1 MNGDWT
7 KKHETKIHSGRRP
20 HIFYMAVLDC
30 DENFP
35 RQFSANPVNTP
46 SVLVEWT
53 MLNDGVDH
61 FQLRR
66 YGQLKF
72 KCVALMPS
80 SDFRRSSLKILPQF
94 NSVKRALSITSPY
107 HVTQSLISDH
117 SSTSTYIS
125 SLEILIR
132 RRGFRRN
139 GYFVKDFLGIR
150 RSLYEYVIDN
160 DGLRLDSY
168 LPKYRP

>member
-61 FQLRR
+61 FSYEDMGSIDL
-66 YGQLKF
+66 GNLLK
-72 KCVALMPS
+72 CGATVAGVAGGAVADP
-80 SDFRRSSLKILPQF
+80 
-94 NSVKRALSITSPY
+94 
-107 HVTQSLISDH
+107 
-117 SSTSTYIS
+117 
-125 SLEILIR
+125 
-132 RRGFRRN
+132 
-139 GYFVKDFLGIR
+139 
-150 RSLYEYVIDN
+150 
-160 DGLRLDSY
+160 Y
-168 LPKYRP
+168 LPEVACRLSPLQALTTGRTPAQILTG

>member
-61 FQLRR
+61 FSYEDMGSLNLSVWLLCLQVIFGVLVSKSYLNSIQQNERYLSPHPIMLLSLSSQITAQLLLTFHLWR
-66 YGQLKF
+66 Y
-72 KCVALMPS
+72 S
-80 SDFRRSSLKILPQF
+80 SDGEGFVVMDILSKI
-94 NSVKRALSITSPY
+94 S
-107 HVTQSLISDH
+107 
-117 SSTSTYIS
+117 
-125 SLEILIR
+125 
-132 RRGFRRN
+132 
-139 GYFVKDFLGIR
+139 
-150 RSLYEYVIDN
+150 
-160 DGLRLDSY
+160 
-168 LPKYRP
+168 